1 MTDLT
6 RRTLLAGAAAAAAV
20 PLTAASPALISPAL
34 AAAPPA
40 GKQAPSYYRYKVGDY
55 ELTAI
60 LDGVRQVKVDPS
72 PFRNAKVED
81 VQAGLAASYLPKDQV
96 GYYFHPT
103 LVNTGSKLV
112 LIDTGNGPGSIQTG
126 TGMTPANLAAAGIE
140 AKAIDIVV
148 ISHFHGDHIGG
159 LRTADGALAYPN
171 AEIMVPAKEW
181 AYWSDEGNA
190 SRAPQGQ
197 QATFQNTKRI
207 FGPIA
212 EKITKYEWGKEVAP
226 GILAQDTNGHTPGHT
241 SFVISSGAGKVLIQ
255 ADVTAGYAPLV
266 VANPTWQVGGDMDG
280 TQALATRRKL
290 YDMLAAERMLVSGY
304 HFPFPSLGYI
314 EKAGNG
320 YRLIPVNWS
329 PAL

>member
-1 MTDLT
+1 MTELT
-6 RRTLLAGAAAAAAV
+6 RRTVLAGAAAAAAG
-20 PLTAASPALISPAL
+20 TARRNVIRRTPPRRRPASRRRATIATRSAISRS
-34 AAAPPA
+34 PPSWTACARSSSTRARPQRQARGRA
-40 GKQAPSYYRYKVGDY
+40 GGRS
-55 ELTAI
+55 
-60 LDGVRQVKVDPS
+60 
-72 PFRNAKVED
+72 
-81 VQAGLAASYLPKDQV
+81 AASYLPKDQV

-112 LIDTGNGPGSIQTG
+112 LIDTGNGPGSIQAG
-126 TGMTPANLAAAGIE
+126 TGMTPANLAAAGVDP
-140 AKAIDIVV
+140 KTIDIVV
-148 ISHFHGDHIGG
+148 ISHFHGDHISG

-171 AEIMVPAKEW
+171 AEIKVPAKEW
-181 AYWSDEGNA
+181 AYWTDDGNA

-212 EKITKYEWGKEVAP
+212 DKVTKYEWGKEVAP
-226 GILAQDTNGHTPGHT
+226 GITAIDTNGHTPGHT
-241 SFVISSGAGKVLIQ
+241 SFVVASGSGKVLVQ
-255 ADVTAGYAPLV
+255 ADVTAGYAPLF
-266 VANPTWQVGGDMDG
+266 VANPGWHAGGDMDG
-280 TQALATRRKL
+280 PQAVATRRKL

-320 YRLIPVNWS
+320 YRLIPVNWN